1 MKKILLFAMAIL
13 ILTACSLTPKV
24 DLVGEW
30 KLISYGDVANPT
42 PAVPGVDTTIK
53 FENGKVS
60 GNLGCN
66 SFGGDYEMKG
76 NTVVFGSIMST
87 EMYCDATSTQEQGVF
102 GIFAD
107 GVDLGIQMNSNI
119 LTITFPDGLSVVNLA
134 RK

>member
-1 MKKILLFAMAIL
+1 MKKILLFAMAIF
-13 ILTACSLTPKV
+13 ILAACSSTPKV
-24 DLVGEW
+24 DLAGEW
-30 KLISYGDVANPT
+30 KLVSYGNVTNPT
-42 PAVPGVDTTIK
+42 PAVPDVETTVK

-76 NTVVFGSIMST
+76 NTVVFGSMFST
-87 EMYCDATSTQEQGVF
+87 QMYCDATSTQEQSIF

-107 GVDLGIQMNSNI
+107 GVDLSIQMNGNI
-119 LTITFPDGLSVVNLA
+119 LTITSPDGLSVVNLA